1 MKAFLRQRPWVII
14 VAVKVLF
21 VSWWIGFILWASQ
34 HTPQQIETPPRSGH
48 ASH

>member
-1 MKAFLRQRPWVII
+1 MRAFIRQRPWVII

-21 VSWWIGFILWASQ
+21 VSWWIAFVCYAAQ
-34 HTPQQIETPPRSGH
+34 HTPEDVPSTTPESH